1 MANSTHLICSLMPTS
16 LTELVPL
23 AARAEGA
30 DVLEFRIDAL
40 ASLPTEGEMARA
52 VASLP
57 LPVIVTCRPVR
68 EGGLYD
74 GDESARL
81 SLLQEASTWENVL
94 AVDVE
99 ADVADDDLPQGPAMR
114 IRSHHDFDTCPADLP
129 QQRDRLDAL
138 TGGVSKL
145 AVACDAPSDAMN
157 VLDLLHAAKQPTFAL
172 AMGEAGTISR
182 LLARKLG
189 AWGTFAALS
198 ATECSAPGQPTLSDF
213 LHLYR
218 WDEHTP
224 ETQVFGVVGSPVGHS
239 MSPAIHNAALAQ
251 ANINGVYLPL
261 LTPPTQD
268 AFDGLIDGILQRPQL
283 DVRGLSVTIPHK
295 QHALHY
301 LGPDRCDTQALR
313 IGAVNT
319 LTFDDDGTVR
329 GTNTDLD
336 GALDALTAAMDC
348 SREQLAGLPVALLGA
363 GGASRAIVAG
373 LTQYGA
379 EVTIYNRT
387 VSKAESLATEFDCQY
402 ASLEALPSTEAK
414 VLINGTSLG
423 MIPHP
428 DTCCVESMPS
438 SVRVVFDTVYNP
450 LETRL
455 LTMANEAGCLC
466 VTGLEMLVAQA
477 AEQFRLWTGVS
488 PDPIVMFQTARQ
500 RLGA

>member
-1 MANSTHLICSLMPTS
+1 MTQSTYLICSLMPTS
-16 LTELVPL
+16 LPELASL
-23 AARAEGA
+23 AARSEGA

-40 ASLPTEGEMARA
+40 ASLPSTADMATA

-74 GDESARL
+74 GDESVRL
-81 SLLQEASTWENVL
+81 SLLQEASTWDNAL

-99 ADVADDDLPQGPAMR
+99 SDVADADLPTGAAMR

-129 QQRDRLDAL
+129 QQRDRLDTL
-138 TGGVSKL
+138 TGEVSKL
-145 AVACDAPSDAMN
+145 AVACDSPSGAMN
-157 VLDLLHAAKQPTFAL
+157 VLDLLPAPKQPTFAL
-172 AMGEAGTISR
+172 AMGEAGVITR

-198 ATECSAPGQPTLSDF
+198 ESECSAPGQPTLHDF

-218 WDEHTP
+218 WNDQSP
-224 ETQVFGVVGSPVGHS
+224 ETQVFGVVGCPVGHS
-239 MSPAIHNAALAQ
+239 MSPAIHNAALAK

-261 LTPPTQD
+261 LTPPSQE
-268 AFDGLIDGILQRPQL
+268 AFDGLIDGILQRPHL
-283 DVRGLSVTIPHK
+283 SVRGLSVTIPHK
-295 QHALHY
+295 ENALRY
-301 LGPDRCDTQALR
+301 LGPERCDAQALR

-319 LTFDDDGTVR
+319 LTFDDDGTAR

-336 GALDALTAAMDC
+336 GALDALTSAMNC

-387 VSKAESLATEFDCQY
+387 VGKAESLATEFDCRH
-402 ASLEALPSTEAK
+402 ASLDDLPSTTAE

-428 DTCCVESMPS
+428 DSCCVESMPS

-455 LTMANEAGCLC
+455 LTLANDSGCLC

-488 PDPIVMFQTARQ
+488 PDPGVMLQIARK

>member
-1 MANSTHLICSLMPTS
+1 MAHSTHLICSLMPTS
-16 LTELVPL
+16 LTELASL
-23 AARAEGA
+23 ASRAEGA
-30 DVLEFRIDAL
+30 DVLEFRIDAM
-40 ASLPTEGEMARA
+40 ATLPSTIEIAQA

-81 SLLQEASTWENVL
+81 ALLQEACTWDNVL

-99 ADVADDDLPQGPAMR
+99 SDVSDDDLPAGAAMR
-114 IRSHHDFDTCPADLP
+114 IRSHHDFDTCPADL
-129 QQRDRLDAL
+129 QKQRDSLDAL
-138 TGGVSKL
+138 TGEVSKL
-145 AVACDAPSDAMN
+145 AVACDSPSDAMK
-157 VLDLLHAAKQPTFAL
+157 VLDLLEAPQRPTFAL
-172 AMGEAGTISR
+172 AMSEAGTISR

-198 ATECSAPGQPTLSDF
+198 ETECSAPGQPTLHDF
-213 LHLYR
+213 LNLYR
-218 WDEHTP
+218 WNDQSP

-261 LTPPTQD
+261 LTPPSQQ
-268 AFDGLIDGILQRPQL
+268 AFSALVEGILQRPQL
-283 DVRGLSVTIPHK
+283 NVRGLSVTIPHK
-295 QHALHY
+295 ENALRY
-301 LGPDRCDTQALR
+301 LGPERCDAQALR

-348 SREQLAGLPVALLGA
+348 SRDALSGVPVALLGA

-373 LTQYGA
+373 LTQCGA

-387 VSKAESLATEFDCQY
+387 VSKAKSLAAEFDCQY
-402 ASLEALPSTEAK
+402 ASLDALPSTKAE

-428 DTCCVESMPS
+428 ETCCVEQLPS

-455 LTMANEAGCLC
+455 LTLANEAGCLC
-466 VTGLEMLVAQA
+466 VTGLEMLIAQA
-477 AEQFRLWTGVS
+477 AEQFRLWNGVS
-488 PDPIVMFQTARQ
+488 PDLDVMLQIARQ